1 MPRFFW
7 GTYVRKILLS
17 SVAVFAFTAAG
28 HADELSDIQAQ
39 SEQFRE
45 QNQASAFEVY
55 TPLTFLNVQN

>member
-1 MPRFFW
+1 
-7 GTYVRKILLS
+7 VRRTFLSAAAIL
-17 SVAVFAFTAAG
+17 AFTASG
-28 HADELSDIQAQ
+28 NADELSDIQAQ